1 MTEQKLTELFKSMK
15 RKEKIGQLIQLDGG
29 CFKTDALE
37 ENVTGPIER
46 LGLPKETVELCG
58 SVLNVMGAEQVME
71 IQKQYL
77 EKSRLKIPLLFM
89 ADIIYG
95 YKTVFPVPIGL
106 GSTWNPDLVCDA
118 YRMIATESA
127 ADGDM
132 VTFSPP
138 ADLIRDA
145 RWGRCLE
152 MTSEDPHLLSKFSS
166 AMVKGLHNDGKSGK
180 SVASCVK
187 HFAGYSAVQAGR
199 EYNTVDMSERS
210 LRQNFFPAYKA
221 AVDAGC
227 ELVMTSF
234 NTIDGIPA
242 TGNQWLLKEVLREE
256 WGFQGVIITD
266 YAAISE
272 LVTHGVAE
280 NEYDAASLAINATT
294 DIDMRTACYGNQL
307 EALVKNGEISD
318 EQIDQACMRVLKLK
332 NKLGLFENPY
342 YGCIIKKDGQ
352 IQASYQK
359 TAFARVV
366 ANRSCVLLKN
376 DNVLPIKNDKKI
388 ALIGPYSDSKDITGL
403 WAVFAER
410 EKTVTLRQAME
421 ECFGKDQVSCNKGCD
436 FLDHYEELG
445 DFGNMKAKE
454 IPVMTECEKKQEEE
468 KAIENAK
475 KADIVVMAFG
485 EHILQSGEA
494 GSRTDITLPE
504 PQKKLLKKV
513 HGLGK
518 KIVVVLFNGR
528 PLALKD
534 IEPYCDAILEAW
546 FPGTEGGHSICDIL
560 SGAYNPSGR
569 LAVSFPY
576 HVGQEPLFY
585 NQFSTGRPAMTEN
598 TNRFTSRYIDCQNEA
613 MYPFGFGL
621 SYHSC
626 IYSTPVL
633 NKKNMLPGEKLSVQ
647 VEVQNISNYEG
658 IETIQMY
665 LHDKTGSVVRPVLE
679 LKDFRQVSLKPQE
692 KQTITFEISE
702 DMLCFYRQ
710 DMTWG
715 SEAGLFE
722 VLTGPNSRELKKT
735 EFRLC
740 KK

>member
-1 MTEQKLTELFKSMK
+1 MTEEKLTELLKSMT
-15 RKEKIGQLIQLDGG
+15 RKEKIGQMIQLDGG
-29 CFKTDALE
+29 CFKQNPSE
-37 ENVTGPIER
+37 ENVTGPLER
-46 LGLPKETVELCG
+46 LGLSKETVQLCG
-58 SVLNVMGAEQVME
+58 SVLNVMGAEQVVK
-71 IQKQYL
+71 IQKEYMQ
-77 EKSRLKIPLLFM
+77 KSRLKIPLLFM

-95 YKTVFPVPIGL
+95 YKTVFPIPL
-106 GSTWNPDLVCDA
+106 GMGATWNPELVCDA
-118 YRMIATESA
+118 YRMIAAESA

-152 MTSEDPHLLSKFSS
+152 MASEDPFLLSKFSA
-166 AMVKGLHNDGKSGK
+166 AMVKGLQNDGKPGK

-199 EYNTVDMSERS
+199 EYNTVDMSERN

-234 NTIDGIPA
+234 NTIDGVPA
-242 TGNQWLLKEVLREE
+242 TGNQWLLKKVLREE
-256 WGFQGVIITD
+256 WGFQGVVITD
-266 YAAISE
+266 YAAINE
-272 LVTHGVAE
+272 LMTHGVAE
-280 NEYDAASLAINATT
+280 NEYEAAHLAINATV

-307 EALVKNGEISD
+307 ESLIQNGEISD
-318 EQIDQACMRVLKLK
+318 EQIDQACMRILQLK

-342 YGCIIKKDGQ
+342 YGCMIKKETLTQ
-352 IQASYQK
+352 S
-359 TAFARVV
+359 AFQEAALARIV

-376 DNVLPIKNDKKI
+376 NNVLPIKNHPKI
-388 ALIGPYSDSKDITGL
+388 ALIGPYADSKDITGL
-403 WAVFAER
+403 WAVFADR

-421 ECFGKDQVSCNKGCD
+421 EHFGKENISCDKGCD
-436 FLDHYEELG
+436 FLYDYESLG
-445 DFGNMKAKE
+445 DFGNIKVSELSA
-454 IPVMTECEKKQEEE
+454 MTEVERKQQEQ
-468 KAIENAK
+468 KALENAQR
-475 KADIVVMAFG
+475 ADIIVMALG

-494 GSRTDITLPE
+494 GSRTDITLPR
-504 PQKKLLKKV
+504 PQKELLKKI
-513 HGLGK
+513 HALGK
-518 KIVVVLFNGR
+518 KTVVVLFNGR

-560 SGAYNPSGR
+560 SGDYNPSGR

-576 HVGQEPLFY
+576 DVGQEPLFY
-585 NQFSTGRPAMTEN
+585 SQFSTGRPASKN
-598 TNRFTSRYIDCQNEA
+598 VDRFTSRYIDCPNEA

-626 IYSTPVL
+626 AYSAPVISQ
-633 NKKNMLPGEKLSVQ
+633 KNMMPDEELTVQ
-647 VEVQNISNYEG
+647 VDIQNISDCEG
-658 IETIQMY
+658 TETVQMY
-665 LHDKTGSVVRPVLE
+665 LRDKVGSVVRPILE
-679 LKDFRQVSLKPQE
+679 LKDFRQISLKPGE
-692 KQTITFEISE
+692 KQTVIFKISE
-702 DMLCFYRQ
+702 EMLRFYRQ

-715 SEAGLFE
+715 SEAGTFE
-722 VLTGPNSRELKKT
+722 VLTGPNSHELQKS
-735 EFRLC
+735 EFQLC